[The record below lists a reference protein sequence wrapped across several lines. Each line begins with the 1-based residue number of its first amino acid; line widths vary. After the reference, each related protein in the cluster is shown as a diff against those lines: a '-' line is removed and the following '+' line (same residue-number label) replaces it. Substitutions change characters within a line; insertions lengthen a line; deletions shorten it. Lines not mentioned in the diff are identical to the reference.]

1 MQKTPLI
8 KEVGRLMF
16 KGYQWR
22 PGRVAIIWS
31 TICADVI
38 LVSGIVYLIFF

>member
-1 MQKTPLI
+1 MQKDLLM

-16 KGYQWR
+16 KGY
-22 PGRVAIIWS
+22 VAWS
-31 TICADVI
+31 ICADII

>member
-1 MQKTPLI
+1 MQKNPLI

-16 KGYQWR
+16 KGY
-22 PGRVAIIWS
+22 VAWS
-31 TICADVI
+31 ICADVI